1 MKRVPLPEQGA
12 GQPNFDPLGPL
23 ATQPIVSRARKRPAE
38 PLIAIPRPRRKSKYQ
53 KPLGSKFKMRSRR
66 IQSKRTQSKQIQLKQ
81 IQFQIGSNPT
91 RRERFVTQ
99 DQPRNIFVTKCRK
112 KVICARKLWYARK
125 LCDPQTQPYR
135 RNYTNSETQNPNSSQ
150 HKTGNWCVNWYQS
163 EFKAFDYTDVDLK
176 RTYLPPTWS

>member
-1 MKRVPLPEQGA
+1 MTHSESGGLSATHGSVAVVTNPICYLPSMYFFIDGRVAMKRVPLPEQGA

-66 IQSKRTQSKQIQLKQ
+66 IQSKRTQSKQIQPKQ

-99 DQPRNIFVTKCRK
+99 DQPRNLFVTKCRK
-112 KVICARKLWYARK
+112 KVICARKL
-125 LCDPQTQPYR
+125 
-135 RNYTNSETQNPNSSQ
+135 
-150 HKTGNWCVNWYQS
+150 
-163 EFKAFDYTDVDLK
+163 
-176 RTYLPPTWS
+176 

>member
-1 MKRVPLPEQGA
+1 MPGAPGVLGVPRVPKTCLKRVVDIAPYFVGWLITINDAPPYGRVAMKRVPLPEQGA

-66 IQSKRTQSKQIQLKQ
+66 IQSKRTQSKQIQPKQ

-99 DQPRNIFVTKCRK
+99 DQPRNICVTKCRK
-112 KVICARKLWYARK
+112 KVICARKL
-125 LCDPQTQPYR
+125 
-135 RNYTNSETQNPNSSQ
+135 
-150 HKTGNWCVNWYQS
+150 
-163 EFKAFDYTDVDLK
+163 
-176 RTYLPPTWS
+176 